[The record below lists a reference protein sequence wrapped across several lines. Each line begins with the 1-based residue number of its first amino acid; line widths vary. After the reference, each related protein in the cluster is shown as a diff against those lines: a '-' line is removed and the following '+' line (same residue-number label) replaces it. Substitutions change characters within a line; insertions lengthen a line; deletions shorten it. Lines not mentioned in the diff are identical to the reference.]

1 MTRRRSLAPL
11 LALLAARA
19 AVAGEAPAAPPLETY
34 AYIRGA
40 NGTARVPLLAE
51 GSASTPIAMVDDQ
64 VVTLRDLNDALAATH
79 EARANDAHA
88 AGRGVAPV
96 LERLVTLRLFVAE
109 AREMGLD
116 QQPGF
121 LKAVGEFKE
130 QQLRSQ
136 TEMRAT
142 KGVRPEAMEVERAYR
157 DAVREWKVRS
167 LLFAKKEDAVAFR
180 AEIAGGK
187 AFADA
192 AKEAV
197 AAKRATG
204 GEAADWVARSHALPQ
219 VAAALTPIQTAPA
232 VTDPVELKDGF
243 AVASVEEVR
252 YPEDPKARAMAEDAS
267 VERQRAARLAKR
279 RGELEKKYAKTDAR
293 LWKSLDFE
301 AAKPGFAALAKDRR
315 PVVTLRGAKPVTV
328 ADVAAEMQRYFFHGV
343 DEPIKEKKLN
353 DAKEPVLHKILTRRL
368 FLREGEA
375 LRVASSPE
383 YRRAVSEYEDSLLF
397 GAYVQTVI
405 LPDVKVSEDQGK
417 AYYERH
423 KDEFTYPAFFKLE
436 GLAFSKSSAAEAA
449 AKKLAAGTDF
459 GFLRANAESQVKPD
473 DRILALDGQ
482 TFSANTLPPDL
493 VRVLGGARRDDVRA
507 YSTSGQHYVIRVVEV
522 TPAREQP
529 YLEARAAIGKKL
541 AAENLNKAVKDTAAK
556 LRGSH
561 QVAVYL
567 ERLGN

>member
-1 MTRRRSLAPL
+1 
-11 LALLAARA
+11 
-19 AVAGEAPAAPPLETY
+19 
-34 AYIRGA
+34 
-40 NGTARVPLLAE
+40 
-51 GSASTPIAMVDDQ
+51 
-64 VVTLRDLNDALAATH
+64 
-79 EARANDAHA
+79 
-88 AGRGVAPV
+88 
-96 LERLVTLRLFVAE
+96 
-109 AREMGLD
+109 MGLD

-121 LKAVGEFKE
+121 LKSVGEFKE

-142 KGVRPEAMEVERAYR
+142 KGVRPEAMEVERSFR

-187 AFADA
+187 AYADA

-204 GEAADWVARSHALPQ
+204 GEAADWVARSQALPQ
-219 VAAALTPIQTAPA
+219 VAAALVPIQAAPA

-243 AVASVEEVR
+243 AVAAVEEVR
-252 YPEDPKARAMAEDAS
+252 YPEDPKARAMAEESS
-267 VERQRAARLAKR
+267 VERQRAARLAKHR
-279 RGELEKKYAKTDAR
+279 AELEKKYAKTDAR

-301 AAKPGFAALAKDRR
+301 APSPGFAALAKDRR

-353 DAKEPVLHKILTRRL
+353 EAKEPVLHKILTRRL
-368 FLREGEA
+368 FLRESEA
-375 LRVASSPE
+375 LGVASSPE

-436 GLAFSKSSAAEAA
+436 GLVFSKASAAEAA
-449 AKKLAAGTDF
+449 AKKLSAGTDF

-473 DRILALDGQ
+473 DRVLALDGQ

-541 AAENLNKAVKDTAAK
+541 AAENLNQAVKDTAAK

>member
-1 MTRRRSLAPL
+1 MTSRRSLAPL
-11 LALLAARA
+11 LALFAARA
-19 AVAGEAPAAPPLETY
+19 AVAGEAPATPPLETY
-34 AYIRGA
+34 AYIR
-40 NGTARVPLLAE
+40 VPLLAE
-51 GSASTPIAMVDDQ
+51 RSAPTPIATVDDE
-64 VVTLRDLNDALAATH
+64 VVTLGDLNDALAATH
-79 EARANDAHA
+79 GARAEDAR
-88 AGRGVAPV
+88 AGGREVAPI
-96 LERLVTLRLFVAE
+96 LDRLVTLRLFVAE

-121 LKAVGEFKE
+121 LKSVAEFKE
-130 QQLRSQ
+130 QQLRSL

-142 KGVRPEAMEVERAYR
+142 KGVRPEAMEVERSYR

-192 AKEAV
+192 AKEARD
-197 AAKRATG
+197 AKRATG
-204 GEAADWVARSHALPQ
+204 GEAADWVARSQALPQ
-219 VAAALTPIQTAPA
+219 VAAALVPIQAAPA

-243 AVASVEEVR
+243 AVAAVEEVR
-252 YPEDPKARAMAEDAS
+252 YPEDPKARAMAEESS
-267 VERQRAARLAKR
+267 VERQRAARLAKHR
-279 RGELEKKYAKTDAR
+279 AELEKKYAKTDAR

-301 AAKPGFAALAKDRR
+301 APSPGFAALAKDRR

-328 ADVAAEMQRYFFHGV
+328 ADVAAEMQKYFFHGV

-353 DAKEPVLHKILTRRL
+353 EAKEPVLHKIMTRRL
-368 FLREGEA
+368 FLRESEA
-375 LRVASSPE
+375 LGVASSPE

-405 LPDVKVSEDQGK
+405 LPDVKVSEEEGK
-417 AYYERH
+417 TYYERH

-436 GLAFSKSSAAEAA
+436 GLVFSKASAAEAA

-459 GFLRANAESQVKPD
+459 GFIRANAESQVKPD
-473 DRILALDGQ
+473 DRVLALDGQ

-493 VRVLGGARRDDVRA
+493 VRALGGARRDDVRA

-541 AAENLNKAVKDTAAK
+541 AAENLNQAVKDTAAK